1 MTETNQ
7 NEQVMQLAAALPEA
21 APALLDVAMQAV
33 RDIDAAVRAGD
44 DPSLALATARYDA
57 VVWKLNGG
65 TFFGCD
71 GGPNASAAVVGRHCA
86 AVPGAV
92 PLWGQNGEFL
102 IEVEGIRAV
111 VRVEGPRFSWMNH
124 FEFHAIDP
132 DTPFISETGYRSH
145 FARPVGECTVDDAAA
160 LHLRAILAEKGRVM
174 IEVKRRPEIAAG
186 ERFPWVRVVAPVPAA
201 VSAYVEQGGQ
211 FAFAF

>member
-1 MTETNQ
+1 MSDTNQ
-7 NEQVMQLAAALPEA
+7 DAKVMQLAATLPEVQ
-21 APALLDVAMQAV
+21 PELLDVAKQAV
-33 RDIDAAVRAGD
+33 AELDAAVRAGD
-44 DPSLALATARYDA
+44 DSAVALAKTRYDA

-71 GGPNASAAVVGRHCA
+71 GGPDAPAAAVGRHCA

-186 ERFPWVRVVAPVPAA
+186 ERFPWVREVAAVPTA

>member
-1 MTETNQ
+1 MSDTNQ
-7 NEQVMQLAAALPEA
+7 DAKVMQLAAMLPEVGS
-21 APALLDVAMQAV
+21 ALLDVAMQAV
-33 RDIDAAVRAGD
+33 VELDGAVRAGND
-44 DPSLALATARYDA
+44 SAVALATARYDA

-65 TFFGCD
+65 TFFGCA
-71 GGPNASAAVVGRHCA
+71 GGPDAPAAVVGRHCA

-92 PLWGQNGEFL
+92 PLWGQRGEFL
-102 IEVEGIRAV
+102 VEAEGIRAV
-111 VRVEGPRFSWMNH
+111 VRMEGRGFSWMHH

-145 FARPVGECTVDDAAA
+145 FARPVGECTVDEAAA

-174 IEVKRRPEIAAG
+174 IEAERRAAIAAG
-186 ERFPWVRVVAPVPAA
+186 ERFPWVRKVAPVPVA

>member
-7 NEQVMQLAAALPEA
+7 NEQVVQLAAALPEA

-57 VVWKLNGG
+57 VVWRLNGG
-65 TFFGCD
+65 TFFGCA
-71 GGPNASAAVVGRHCA
+71 GGPDSPASVVGHHCA
-86 AVPGAV
+86 AAPGAV
-92 PLWGQNGEFL
+92 PLWGQSGEFL
-102 IEVEGIRAV
+102 MVIDGIRAV
-111 VRVEGPRFSWMNH
+111 VRMEGRGFSWMHH
-124 FEFHAIDP
+124 FEFHAVDP

-145 FARPVGECTVDDAAA
+145 FARPVCKCGVDEAAA
-160 LHLRAILAEKGRVM
+160 LHLRAILVEKGRVM
-174 IEVKRRPEIAAG
+174 IEAERRAAIVAG
-186 ERFPWVRVVAPVPAA
+186 ACFPWVREVAPAPGVPLT
-201 VSAYVEQGGQ
+201 YVEQGGQ

>member
-1 MTETNQ
+1 MSDTNQ
-7 NEQVMQLAAALPEA
+7 DAKVMQLAAMLPEVGS
-21 APALLDVAMQAV
+21 ALLDVAMQAV
-33 RDIDAAVRAGD
+33 VELDAAVRAGND
-44 DPSLALATARYDA
+44 SAVALATERYDA

-65 TFFGCD
+65 TFFGCAA
-71 GGPNASAAVVGRHCA
+71 GPDAAAAVIGRHCA
-86 AVPGAV
+86 AVPGRV
-92 PLWGQNGEFL
+92 PLWGQHGEFL
-102 IEVEGIRAV
+102 VEVEGIRAV
-111 VRVEGPRFSWMNH
+111 VRMEGRRYAWTHH

-145 FARPVGECTVDDAAA
+145 FARPVGECTVDEAAA

-174 IEVKRRPEIAAG
+174 IEAERRGAIATG
-186 ERFPWVRVVAPVPAA
+186 ERFPWLQALAPAPAV

>member
-1 MTETNQ
+1 MSDTNQ
-7 NEQVMQLAAALPEA
+7 DAKVMQLAAMLPEVGS
-21 APALLDVAMQAV
+21 ALLDVAMQAV
-33 RDIDAAVRAGD
+33 VELDAAVRAGND
-44 DPSLALATARYDA
+44 SAVALATARYDA

-65 TFFGCD
+65 TFFGCA
-71 GGPNASAAVVGRHCA
+71 GGPDAPAAVVGRHCA

-92 PLWGQNGEFL
+92 PLWGQRGEFL
-102 IEVEGIRAV
+102 VEAEGIRAV
-111 VRVEGPRFSWMNH
+111 VRMEGRGFSWMHH

-145 FARPVGECTVDDAAA
+145 FARPVGECTVDEAAA

-174 IEVKRRPEIAAG
+174 IEAERRAAIAAG
-186 ERFPWVRVVAPVPAA
+186 ERFPWVRKVAPVPVA

>member
-1 MTETNQ
+1 MSDTNQ
-7 NEQVMQLAAALPEA
+7 DAKVMQLAAMLPEVGS
-21 APALLDVAMQAV
+21 ALLDVAMQAV
-33 RDIDAAVRAGD
+33 VELDAAVRAGND
-44 DPSLALATARYDA
+44 SAVALATARYDA

-65 TFFGCD
+65 TFFGCA
-71 GGPNASAAVVGRHCA
+71 GGPDAPAAVVGRHCA

-92 PLWGQNGEFL
+92 PLWGQRGEFL
-102 IEVEGIRAV
+102 VEAEGIRAV
-111 VRVEGPRFSWMNH
+111 VRMEGRGFSWMHH

-145 FARPVGECTVDDAAA
+145 FARPVGECMVDEAAA

-174 IEVKRRPEIAAG
+174 IEAERRGAIAAG
-186 ERFPWVRVVAPVPAA
+186 ERFPWVRKVAPVPAA